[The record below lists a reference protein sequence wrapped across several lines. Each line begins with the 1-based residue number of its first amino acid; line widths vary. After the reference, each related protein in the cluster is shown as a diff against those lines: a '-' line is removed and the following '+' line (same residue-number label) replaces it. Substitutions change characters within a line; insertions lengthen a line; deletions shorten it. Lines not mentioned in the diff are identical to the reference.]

1 MRVDAVQ
8 AQRVLVDGTFRPAT
22 VVVDGGR
29 IEAIEPVDHEVDGVV
44 VRAPD
49 TAYVVPGVVDTHVH
63 INEPGRTEWE
73 GFVSATEA
81 AALGGATTLVD
92 MPLNSIP
99 PTTTVE
105 HLELKQ
111 EAAAGELMV
120 DVGFWGGAVPGN
132 LDDLEPLWEAGVFG
146 FKCFLAPSG
155 VDEFPP
161 LDRDQFYDALR
172 EIVRFDG
179 LMIVHAEDAQILE
192 AAPAPPSRAYRDFL
206 LSRPDAAE
214 LAAIKLVLAGA
225 RETGARVHIL
235 HLSSARALDLIADA
249 KDEGLRVTVET
260 CPHYLCFAA
269 EGIPDG
275 SSQFK
280 CCPPI
285 RDAGNREELW
295 QGLRAGVIDM
305 VVSDHS
311 PATAEEKGRGDGDLQ
326 QAWGGVSGLQVGF
339 SAVAQEA
346 RRRNIPARGRQ
357 PLDVAQHRR
366 PRRPGH
372 QGPHRGGRRRR
383 PRDLRHRRRVP
394 HRGHQARAPQPDLGV
409 RRDPLRRP
417 GHPHGGARQRRRR
430 RPPRPPVGAAAEE
443 ARLMIGPINPPPRL
457 LMGPG
462 PINAD
467 PRVLRAMS
475 AQLVGQYDPW
485 MTATMNETMALY
497 REVFRTTNEQTFL
510 VDGTSRAGIEA
521 ALVSLLEPGDRVLV
535 PVFGR
540 FGHLLTEIAERCRAE
555 VHTIEVPWGEVFD
568 RRAGRGRRTTG
579 AAEGA
584 RDRPGRHLDDDVPA
598 AGRPRRDLPAPRRA
612 PLLRRHR
619 VARRQRVRDRRAG
632 ASTS

>member
-1 MRVDAVQ
+1 MRIDAVQ
-8 AQRVLVDGTFRPAT
+8 AQRVLIDGDFRPAT
-22 VVVDGGR
+22 VLVHRGR
-29 IEAIEPVDHEVDGVV
+29 IQAIEPVDHEVDGVV

-105 HLELKQ
+105 HLKLKQ
-111 EAAAGELMV
+111 EAADGELMV
-120 DVGFWGGAVPGN
+120 DVGFWAGAVPDN
-132 LDDLEPLWEAGVFG
+132 LTDLEPLWEAGVFG
-146 FKCFLAPSG
+146 FKCFLSPSG

-161 LDRDQFYDALR
+161 LDPDQFHTALT
-172 EIVRFDG
+172 EIARFDG

-192 AAPAPPSRAYRDFL
+192 VAPMTPGRAYRDFL

-214 LAAIKLVLAGA
+214 LTAIQRVLDGA

-235 HLSSARALDLIADA
+235 HLSSAKALDLIADA
-249 KDEGLRVTVET
+249 KAEGLRVTVET

-269 EGIPDG
+269 ETIPDG

-346 RRRNIPARGRQ
+346 RRRNIPVEDVSRWMSRNTANLVDLATKGRIVVGADAD
-357 PLDVAQHRR
+357 LAVYDTGVEFRIEATKLAHRNPISAYDGIR
-366 PRRPGH
+366 Y
-372 QGPHRGGRRRR
+372 GGRVTRTVVRGNAIDVDR
-383 PRDLRHRRRVP
+383 PDHRW
-394 HRGHQARAPQPDLGV
+394 GQQ
-409 RRDPLRRP
+409 LRRP
-417 GHPHGGARQRRRR
+417 G
-430 RPPRPPVGAAAEE
+430 
-443 ARLMIGPINPPPRL
+443 
-457 LMGPG
+457 
-462 PINAD
+462 
-467 PRVLRAMS
+467 S
-475 AQLVGQYDPW
+475 
-485 MTATMNETMALY
+485 
-497 REVFRTTNEQTFL
+497 
-510 VDGTSRAGIEA
+510 
-521 ALVSLLEPGDRVLV
+521 
-535 PVFGR
+535 
-540 FGHLLTEIAERCRAE
+540 
-555 VHTIEVPWGEVFD
+555 
-568 RRAGRGRRTTG
+568 
-579 AAEGA
+579 
-584 RDRPGRHLDDDVPA
+584 
-598 AGRPRRDLPAPRRA
+598 
-612 PLLRRHR
+612 
-619 VARRQRVRDRRAG
+619 
-632 ASTS
+632 